1 MSQAKENVRLLI
13 EPTAEKAT
21 QLVAT
26 IFRTTLCERAAQS
39 QPCRVALAGGTTPH
53 ALYQTLARY
62 GSELGEPWQWLEIFF
77 GDERTVPHDHI
88 ESNYHMVQRAMLD
101 HVPIDLARV
110 HPMPADAD
118 DLDTAA
124 ALYER
129 VIRER
134 VPAGP
139 GGVPSFDLILLGMG
153 GDGHTASL
161 FPHTAALDETTRLV
175 VSHFVPVLGRNRMT
189 FTFPLI
195 NAAQTVMLL
204 VTGEDKADAVADLLG
219 SSPTVPAARVR
230 PAHGLLYVV
239 LDSAAAR
246 KMPR

>member
-1 MSQAKENVRLLI
+1 MSQAKDNMRLLI

-88 ESNYHMVQRAMLD
+88 ESNYHMVQRALLD
-101 HVPIDLARV
+101 HVPINLERV

-124 ALYER
+124 A
-129 VIRER
+129 ICT
-134 VPAGP
+134 
-139 GGVPSFDLILLGMG
+139 S
-153 GDGHTASL
+153 
-161 FPHTAALDETTRLV
+161 ETST
-175 VSHFVPVLGRNRMT
+175 P
-189 FTFPLI
+189 PLI
-195 NAAQTVMLL
+195 SPGRIQPMVLKTGFMAMRTGYLNKSRASDSPFERAV
-204 VTGEDKADAVADLLG
+204 VT
-219 SSPTVPAARVR
+219 
-230 PAHGLLYVV
+230 
-239 LDSAAAR
+239 
-246 KMPR
+246 

>member
-1 MSQAKENVRLLI
+1 MSQGKDSLRLLI

-21 QLVAT
+21 ELVAS
-26 IFRTTLCERAAQS
+26 IFRSALCERAAQS
-39 QPCRVALAGGTTPH
+39 KPCRVALAGGTTPH

-88 ESNYHMVQRAMLD
+88 ESNYRMVQRALLD
-101 HVPIDLARV
+101 HVPISLDRV

-118 DLDTAA
+118 DLDAA
-124 ALYER
+124 AAIYER
-129 VIRER
+129 VVREH
-134 VPAGP
+134 VPAGAS
-139 GGVPSFDLILLGMG
+139 GIPSFDLVLLGMG

-161 FPHTAALDETTRLV
+161 FPNTPALDETSKLV
-175 VSHFVPVLGRNRMT
+175 VSQFVPVLGRNRMT

-195 NAAQTVMLL
+195 NAAQAVVLL
-204 VTGEDKADAVADLLG
+204 VTGEDKADAVADLMG
-219 SSPTVPAARVR
+219 PSPTVPAARVR
-230 PAHGLLYVV
+230 PDSGLLYVI
-239 LDSAAAR
+239 LDQSAAR